1 MRRAYYAPDCRQL
14 LMPLWYCQIKWQ
26 KKSPEQKMQQYS
38 FFAPLLLSVLIL
50 HETMTPLQILGA
62 FLIIGGAVFG
72 ECYTGR
78 KQP

>member
-1 MRRAYYAPDCRQL
+1 
-14 LMPLWYCQIKWQ
+14 
-26 KKSPEQKMQQYS
+26 MQQYS